1 MQMSSVIFE
10 GSYTDYIFIFGDS
23 RTAYSDYSARIS
35 AASGGKIYILMTNN
49 IPCGFLCAARESEGT
64 KIHYGFTEENY
75 RKKGVFSKL
84 MSHAVKNLPKPIK
97 LNILSDHKYYSEVVN
112 VCASMGFAFNS
123 SCNVYRCRS
132 EDFIQWEKYMDTS
145 GNKLCSY
152 LEKHGYSCV
161 SFSEA
166 DSKIYDM
173 LYHSSENEFENK
185 LDIKAFFDNPNKNM
199 NRAMSFVVIKDN
211 IPAAYT
217 LVSCPDNKSAV
228 FEHISA
234 SNLYAGS
241 GCIIMCFAG
250 SMESFKRLNCKRAS
264 YAMYDENTHANSFR
278 KRLLERVTSSAKRS
292 ENYILY

>member
-1 MQMSSVIFE
+1 MSSVIFE
-10 GSYTDYIFIFGDS
+10 GSYTDYMFIFGDS

-35 AASGGKIYILMTNN
+35 AASGGEIYILMTDN

-64 KIHYGFTEENY
+64 KIYYGFTEENY
-75 RKKGVFSKL
+75 RQKGVFSKL

-199 NRAMSFVVIKDN
+199 NKAMSFVVIKDN
-211 IPAAYT
+211 RPAAYT

-278 KRLLERVTSSAKRS
+278 KRLLERVTSSVKRS